1 MSTPVQ
7 TFQRYFRFVLDG
19 RGHREGVDVRYC
31 RLEAGRAG
39 DEGQV
44 AATVQLEGDRRQLT
58 IRDITIAK
66 PSARRSAGAEGAAPA
81 DLKSLRRIYSQTF
94 PLLYAAA
101 MAGALARA
109 NNRGAAW
116 LCGYLSR
123 DEIKI
128 LPRLF
133 PLERCGERAY
143 RCRTRE
149 IIRVAA
155 ERMPVLYE
163 LILIASEQLRD
174 EPAR

>member
-1 MSTPVQ
+1 VSTPVQ

-19 RGHREGVDVRYC
+19 CGHREGVDVRYC
-31 RLEAGRAG
+31 RLEAERDG
-39 DEGQV
+39 EGQV

-66 PSARRSAGAEGAAPA
+66 AFGRRGEGADGAAPA
-81 DLKSLRRIYSQTF
+81 DLRSLRRIYSRTF

-123 DEIKI
+123 DEVKI

-174 EPAR
+174 KPAR

>member
-7 TFQRYFRFVLDG
+7 AFQRYFCFVLDG
-19 RGHREGVDVRYC
+19 GGSREGVDVRYR
-31 RLEAGRAG
+31 RLGADEGE
-39 DEGQV
+39 EGQV

-66 PSARRSAGAEGAAPA
+66 AFGRRGDDADELAPE
-81 DLKSLRRIYSQTF
+81 LKSLRRIYGRAF
-94 PLLYAAA
+94 PLPYAAA

-123 DEIKI
+123 DEAKI

-143 RCRTRE
+143 RCRTKE
-149 IIRVAA
+149 IIRGAA

-163 LILIASEQLRD
+163 LILLASDQLRD
-174 EPAR
+174 KPAG